1 MLLRLLEEL
10 LASRAGG
17 NRSRLPELLGLEGW
31 LLELLGLLESGLLGR
46 QSRLEVGG
54 QRVDLSILVF
64 VPGETLQSNVF
75 PGQLGNWHQGSA
87 GLLRSKL
94 LLGSKLLLRGKL
106 LPLLRSEL
114 LLGSK
119 LLLLLRGKLLL
130 PGSKLLLLPPVLE
143 ILELSLKGRPL
154 WLLGSKLLL
163 RGKLLLLL
171 RSKLLLLL
179 LGSKLLLLLRG
190 KLLLLLEL
198 PEVLVE
204 VLVVELLGSRLVG
217 VELGSVEDR
226 ALGSSLL
233 ATLGSKLPPLLGV
246 VSLAGDGILPLDDT
260 GLVGQHSLVPLPLQV
275 KLRAGGDRDRGSAS
289 NGSGSDSRVSVRG
302 ESSAVVGRVFHNNDL
317 TLLVQVSVL
326 ALNVA
331 FLVSCLKLEGSVGCL
346 VTNCVCAVIVDL
358 VDLLEDDG
366 GVLGGG
372 GWGGLGLDGGGDDG
386 HLGGGDRLLAALGRL
401 LRERQASAEGETC
414 LKFSQSKIL

>member
-1 MLLRLLEEL
+1 LLLRLLEEL

-17 NRSRLPELLGLEGW
+17 NRSRLPELLPWLLELLGLEGW

-46 QSRLEVGG
+46 QSRLEVGR
-54 QRVDLSILVF
+54 QRVDLSILVL

-75 PGQLGNWHQGSA
+75 PGQLGNWHQGST

-94 LLGSKLLLRGKL
+94 LLGGKL

-119 LLLLLRGKLLL
+119 LLLRGKLLL
-130 PGSKLLLLPPVLE
+130 LGSKLLLLPPVLE

-179 LGSKLLLLLRG
+179 GS

-233 ATLGSKLPPLLGV
+233 ATLGCKLPPLLGV
-246 VSLAGDGILPLDDT
+246 VSLSGDGILPLDDT

-275 KLRAGGDRDRGSAS
+275 KLRAGGDGDRGSAS
-289 NGSGSDSRVSVRG
+289 DGSGSDPRVSVRG

-346 VTNCVCAVIVDL
+346 VTNRVCAVIVDL

-372 GWGGLGLDGGGDDG
+372 GWGGLGLGGGG
-386 HLGGGDRLLAALGRL
+386 SGGGRLGGGDRLLAALGRL

-414 LKFSQSKIL
+414 LKFSQSKSL